1 MTPSTKQSA
10 HRALLNLERSTA
22 PPSELLD
29 DAARIL
35 GVNFENIKDELF
47 SEPVDCAARNSV
59 LFAAREEWALRWLFK
74 KTKPG
79 ASTKSL
85 ESKPD
90 SSANNDPR
98 KWLLFFYLVQK
109 VPVKKVARILRDQ
122 DVIQQVQDVLKHLV
136 DSPKQSTPTT
146 ASPRVQSP
154 TSRESDDGD
163 YALPQGGTRK
173 RKRSPGL
180 EDLVDEDST
189 LQIVL
194 SVLRALKVCL
204 DNASATEG
212 EDAVAQQHMRIA
224 LSLSPE
230 KAGIILEY
238 VLLLVHNVLR
248 TVTPPFDSHLL
259 RHFMAALRLWDLRR
273 GPDLGHTNDE
283 CNQTFTARCFLP
295 GLSLL
300 KSLRNLELRDHH
312 KDIETWLEGRIV
324 QHTVEST
331 RKVFFDELAVNW
343 KANQDPISPEHIQP
357 AIGRLQNLLFSSTIP
372 EAQLDVAKGHP
383 LSLPSTA
390 PILLELAVRSCPKS
404 TVRKAQHE
412 QPWLEALLVC
422 LAYAVG
428 CSVVDNEKVMQTTE
442 QASLEPCSDTDS
454 RSTPKSLVC
463 LKGLL
468 STAIQWKVSLSLSL
482 LGAFAQQFA
491 RLQEHES
498 ADWAVV
504 EKLMQLDVNV
514 FLPNSGMTSAKT
526 LLHLLIDALNFHSSY
541 RYYPSE
547 SALDSHAFVR
557 IVILL
562 MEGFASARDLGTFVN
577 IWMDRLAEVETA
589 RDVNHKNGQSVKPY
603 SLWEDEDV
611 MAEFSKVAK
620 RYVTPTFIEAH
631 LEATVQ
637 AFRDKTYAGK
647 HYGLAFV
654 LDILLT
660 THKEEFEAATDTLK
674 VLCLELRDAVQSLKS
689 FGRMIGFLWR
699 LLRHSLPFFG
709 KEFPFLIFLDVVTGK
724 EQSIVKTAMQNAY
737 EKSVT
742 YLTSMS
748 HFNEIERFHYFIEA
762 AALHPSHVRAQLILE
777 IRLLTYHLER
787 LEHAAITNEKTLLL
801 WDGRITSL
809 ECKHDLLLIAFLCIL
824 IQRSQVLTLD
834 TETTISLLKALALH
848 VASDVGGDQ
857 IPQSGFAVI
866 LEGLLLDEALVS
878 TPGFVKK
885 CIKTLGLTG
894 DCGGNFR
901 KMAIIQALP
910 REAMSKAQRKQIT
923 EWQREMGAA
932 SKKKTVDVTVLERD
946 TAKSHISPQGTSNPE
961 TSYGDLQR
969 SCRNAIEEAAS
980 KRSEDMIS
988 LCESLHKES
997 LSRTNL
1003 LLVGSMLHKGGPI
1016 SPYTTALAIDL
1027 STLLPTT
1034 TSLETFC
1041 LTSDCLKLI
1050 LDKHHP
1056 AVNQWTIDTLLA
1068 QIAIITSSQGPIL
1081 PHTAAPI
1088 IFERLCRLLGVILGR
1103 YRIRLGGRYHLL
1115 LPALY
1120 GLLRCLFAADPT
1132 SLTTPSQL
1140 SFYSKLPSWIRSSNP
1155 TTATKLTR
1163 SSSTHLTRLLTTL
1176 SDPTPSSVKHK
1187 AHNSLTDETQKARRI
1202 AGEYMQY
1209 FVAEYAHCQLNGR
1222 IDVETKEGLMPG
1234 LYAVLDVMGREVMQG
1249 MNSRMGASEKAIWRG
1264 LYGDW
1269 RRGRWDGN

>member
-1 MTPSTKQSA
+1 MSSSTEQSA
-10 HRALLNLERSTA
+10 HRALLSLERSTA

-29 DAARIL
+29 EAARIL
-35 GVNFENIKDELF
+35 GVNFENIKGELF
-47 SEPVDCAARNSV
+47 SEPVDCAARNSI

-90 SSANNDPR
+90 SSANNNPR

-109 VPVKKVARILRDQ
+109 VPVKKIAKTLRDQ
-122 DVIQQVQDVLKHLV
+122 DAVQQVQDVLEHLV
-136 DSPKQSTPTT
+136 DSPKPSTPTT

-154 TSRESDDGD
+154 TSRKSDDDD
-163 YALPQGGTRK
+163 YALPQAGTRK
-173 RKRSPGL
+173 RKRPPGL
-180 EDLVDEDST
+180 EESVGEDST

-194 SVLRALKVCL
+194 SVLRALKICL

-230 KAGIILEY
+230 RAGIILEY
-238 VLLLVHNVLR
+238 ILLLVHDVLS
-248 TVTPPFDSHLL
+248 TATPSFDSHLL
-259 RHFMAALRLWDLRR
+259 HHFLAALRLWDLRR
-273 GPDLGHTNDE
+273 GPDLGHTNEE
-283 CNQTFTARCFLP
+283 CNQIFTARCLLP

-300 KSLRNLELRDHH
+300 KSLRNMEVRDHH
-312 KDIETWLEGRIV
+312 KDIETWLEGHIV
-324 QHTVEST
+324 QHTVEPT
-331 RKVFFDELAVNW
+331 RKVFFDELTVNW
-343 KANQDPISPEHIQP
+343 KANEDPISPEHIQP
-357 AIGRLQNLLFSSTIP
+357 VIGQLQNLLFPSTIL
-372 EAQLDVAKGHP
+372 EAQSDAAKCHP
-383 LSLPSTA
+383 ISLPSTA

-422 LAYAVG
+422 LSYAG
-428 CSVVDNEKVMQTTE
+428 GRSLVDNVKVVQTTE
-442 QASLEPCSDTDS
+442 EAGPEPCSHTDFH
-454 RSTPKSLVC
+454 STPKSLVC

-504 EKLMQLDVNV
+504 EKIMQLDVNV
-514 FLPNSGMTSAKT
+514 FLPNSGMTSAKM
-526 LLHLLIDALNFHSSY
+526 LLDSLIDALNFHSSY

-547 SALDSHAFVR
+547 SALDSHTFVR
-557 IVILL
+557 IVSLL

-577 IWMDRLAEVETA
+577 IWMDRLAEAETA
-589 RDVNHKNGQSVKPY
+589 RDVNQKNGQSVKPY

-637 AFRDKTYAGK
+637 PFRDKTYAGK
-647 HYGLAFV
+647 HYGLVFV

-674 VLCLELRDAVQSLKS
+674 VLCLELRDAVQSLKG

-699 LLRHSLPFFG
+699 LLRHSLPFVG
-709 KEFPFLIFLDVVTGK
+709 TELPFLNFLDVVMDK
-724 EQSIVKTAMQNAY
+724 EQSIVKTALQNAD

-742 YLTSMS
+742 YLTSIS
-748 HFNEIERFHYFIEA
+748 HFNEVERFHCFIEA
-762 AALHPSHVRAQLILE
+762 VALHRSHVSAQLVLE
-777 IRLLTYHLER
+777 IRSLTYHVER
-787 LEHAAITNEKTLLL
+787 LEHVAITNENTPLL

-809 ECKHDLLLIAFLCIL
+809 ECKHDLLLTAFLCIL
-824 IQRSQVLTLD
+824 IQRSRVLCLD
-834 TETTISLLKALALH
+834 TETTISLLKGLALH
-848 VASDVGGDQ
+848 VAGDVRGDQ
-857 IPQSGFAVI
+857 SPQSGFAVL
-866 LEGLLLDEALVS
+866 LEGILLDEALVS

-885 CIKTLGLTG
+885 CIKTIGFTG

-910 REAMSKAQRKQIT
+910 REAMSKAQRKQIA

-946 TAKSHISPQGTSNPE
+946 TAKSHISPQGTSNAE

-980 KRSEDMIS
+980 KCSEDILG
-988 LCESLHKES
+988 LCESLRKES
-997 LSRTNL
+997 SSRTNL

-1016 SPYTTALAIDL
+1016 SPYTTALAVDL

-1041 LTSDCLKLI
+1041 LTADCLKLI

-1056 AVNQWTIDTLLA
+1056 AVNQWTIDSLLA
-1068 QIAIITSSQGPIL
+1068 HIAIITSSQGPIL
-1081 PHTAAPI
+1081 PNTAAPI
-1088 IFERLCRLLGVILGR
+1088 IFERLCRLLGVVLGR

-1120 GLLRCLFAADPT
+1120 GLLHCLFAADPT
-1132 SLTTPSQL
+1132 SLATPSQL
-1140 SFYSKLPSWIRSSNP
+1140 
-1155 TTATKLTR
+1155 
-1163 SSSTHLTRLLTTL
+1163 
-1176 SDPTPSSVKHK
+1176 
-1187 AHNSLTDETQKARRI
+1187 
-1202 AGEYMQY
+1202 
-1209 FVAEYAHCQLNGR
+1209 
-1222 IDVETKEGLMPG
+1222 
-1234 LYAVLDVMGREVMQG
+1234 
-1249 MNSRMGASEKAIWRG
+1249 
-1264 LYGDW
+1264 
-1269 RRGRWDGN
+1269 